1 MKKILV
7 PTDFSEKADYALEA
21 ACKLAAKSKAM
32 IILLHVIEEASHS
45 TFSVT
50 GELNFETAEERF
62 FTGKL
67 IEKAREEIS
76 VRLNDDKF
84 EGSDWQTEIHVG
96 NPYHGIKAII
106 VEHEVDL
113 VVMGTAGA
121 HGFDELLVGSTTEK
135 VVRYAKCPVLTIHKE
150 QTNFDYKNIVFATGL
165 QDDEG
170 GVLDIIKYMQN
181 KFESTIHLVR
191 INTPNNFERDRDTIA
206 AMKEFAERKEL
217 RDYTTNVFNDV
228 TEEEGIL
235 YFSEHINA
243 DLIAMATHGRTGF
256 AHLLSGSIAEDVVSH
271 ANRPVI
277 TQVIGK

>member
-7 PTDFSEKADYALEA
+7 PTDFSEKADFALET
-21 ACKLAAKSKAM
+21 ACKLAAKSGAS

-50 GELNFETAEERF
+50 GELNFETAEERL

-67 IEKAREEIS
+67 IERAREDIAQ
-76 VRLNDDKF
+76 RLEDNRF
-84 EGSDWQTEIHVG
+84 EGNDWQTEIHVG
-96 NPYHGIKAII
+96 NPYHGIKSII
-106 VEHEVDL
+106 VDHNVDL
-113 VVMGTAGA
+113 VVMGISGA

-150 QTNFDYKNIVFATGL
+150 QTNFDYKNIVLATGL
-165 QDDEG
+165 HEEESVIISG
-170 GVLDIIKYMQN
+170 IKYLQEVYDS
-181 KFESTIHLVR
+181 KIHMVR
-191 INTPNNFERDRDTIA
+191 INTPNNFERDRDTMA
-206 AMKEFAERKEL
+206 AMNSFAEENGL
-217 RDYTTNVFNDV
+217 QNYTVNVFNDV

-235 YFSEHINA
+235 YFSEHIKA
-243 DLIAMATHGRTGF
+243 DIIAMSTHGRTGF

-277 TQVIGK
+277 TQVIRK